1 MVSPLVLTVY
11 LIGICFVFL
20 LQVLVYV
27 RNGESPNR
35 VRTLWLAPIVVLPIA
50 IYFCLFAGIAL
61 TGWVLFAG
69 GVSLM
74 VGAVLEWVHIRS
86 AQITLD
92 VRHRILRLEGSS
104 RLVLLVLM
112 LLDAV
117 CYTTLLMLIL
127 SLFHVLHTSFFRQFA
142 PELVLFSLGSRGV
155 HALYLFLFWKKAQRH
170 HDCVGAMAQGLRP
183 TQNKRML

>member
-1 MVSPLVLTVY
+1 MVSPLILTVY
-11 LIGICFVFL
+11 LLCICIVFL
-20 LQVLVYV
+20 LQVLLYV
-27 RNGESPNR
+27 RNGESADR

-50 IYFCLFAGIAL
+50 LYFCLFAGIAL
-61 TGWVLFAG
+61 TGWILFAS
-69 GVSLM
+69 GVSLI
-74 VGAVLEWVHIRS
+74 VGVVLEWVHIRS

-92 VRHRILRLEGSS
+92 GQHRTLRLERSS

-142 PELVLFSLGSRGV
+142 PELVLFSLGSRAV
-155 HALYLFLFWKKAQRH
+155 HALLLFLYWKRAQYASPDMEREA
-170 HDCVGAMAQGLRP
+170 VQ
-183 TQNKRML
+183 KK